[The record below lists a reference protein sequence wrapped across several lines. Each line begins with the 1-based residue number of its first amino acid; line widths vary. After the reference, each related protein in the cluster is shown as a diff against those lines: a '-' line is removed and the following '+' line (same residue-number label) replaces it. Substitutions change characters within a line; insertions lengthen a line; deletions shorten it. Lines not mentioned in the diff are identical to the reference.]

1 MKKFIYLLALIIPL
15 SAQEAK
21 DDPFHASV
29 GKETEK
35 EVKEESTGKKV
46 VRTLQDM
53 EWRKFEA
60 AHRRAHSKRGEH
72 HSARESMGD
81 KRKEIVKKHKVR
93 QLVRL
98 VVVGGLK
105 LGELLLEADVLN
117 KRQLQKA
124 LAMQAS
130 GDKRQIGEIL
140 IELKYITLE
149 DLTDIM
155 MENGHSP
162 QPTPVIS
169 TTEPIDISQDAVMKT
184 KFALDVKTII
194 AAATGIASLVG
205 MWYMLQA
212 DIQEA
217 KELPKIGNIYNQEY
231 PSKPEGYNW
240 PRSYEQY
247 KDNVEDLQNSMDD
260 VLDLLDEYEAK
271 IEDLEKTVTE
281 LRVQVANKR
290 DK

>member
-1 MKKFIYLLALIIPL
+1 M
-15 SAQEAK
+15 
-21 DDPFHASV
+21 
-29 GKETEK
+29 
-35 EVKEESTGKKV
+35 
-46 VRTLQDM
+46 
-53 EWRKFEA
+53 
-60 AHRRAHSKRGEH
+60 
-72 HSARESMGD
+72 
-81 KRKEIVKKHKVR
+81 
-93 QLVRL
+93 VRL
-98 VVVGGLK
+98 GDI
-105 LGELLLEADVLN
+105 LLEADVLT
-117 KRQLQKA
+117 KRQLSRA
-124 LAMQAS
+124 LAMQEA
-130 GDKRQIGEIL
+130 GDNRKLGEIL
-140 IELKYITLE
+140 VELGYITLD

-155 MENGHSP
+155 MTNGSP
-162 QPTPVIS
+162 HDDRLPVEQPIKKTGQTRRKQQERVI
-169 TTEPIDISQDAVMKT
+169 EKQPIDVSQDAVMKT

-217 KELPKIGNIYNQEY
+217 KELPKIGNIYSQEY

-247 KDNVEDLQNSMDD
+247 KENVEDLQDTVD
-260 VLDLLDEYEAK
+260 EVLDLLDEYEEK

>member
-1 MKKFIYLLALIIPL
+1 MALN
-15 SAQEAK
+15 
-21 DDPFHASV
+21 
-29 GKETEK
+29 G
-35 EVKEESTGKKV
+35 
-46 VRTLQDM
+46 R
-53 EWRKFEA
+53 
-60 AHRRAHSKRGEH
+60 
-72 HSARESMGD
+72 
-81 KRKEIVKKHKVR
+81 
-93 QLVRL
+93 
-98 VVVGGLK
+98 K

-162 QPTPVIS
+162 QSTPVTS
-169 TTEPIDISQDAVMKT
+169 TTKPIDISQDAVMKT

-217 KELPKIGNIYNQEY
+217 KELPKIGNIYSQEY
-231 PSKPEGYNW
+231 PSRPEGYNW

-247 KDNVEDLQNSMDD
+247 KDQVGQLQEDMDD
-260 VLDLLDEYEAK
+260 VYDKLDEYEEK
-271 IEDLEKTVTE
+271 IEDLEKTVTD
-281 LRVQVANKR
+281 LRIKLANKR

>member
-1 MKKFIYLLALIIPL
+1 
-15 SAQEAK
+15 
-21 DDPFHASV
+21 
-29 GKETEK
+29 
-35 EVKEESTGKKV
+35 
-46 VRTLQDM
+46 
-53 EWRKFEA
+53 
-60 AHRRAHSKRGEH
+60 
-72 HSARESMGD
+72 
-81 KRKEIVKKHKVR
+81 
-93 QLVRL
+93 
-98 VVVGGLK
+98 
-105 LGELLLEADVLN
+105 LGELLLEADVLT

-140 IELKYITLE
+140 IELGYITLE

-155 MENGHSP
+155 LVNGHSAP
-162 QPTPVIS
+162 QKSTKSIAP
-169 TTEPIDISQDAVMKT
+169 TTEPIDISEDVLLKT
-184 KFALDVKTII
+184 KFKLDIKTMI

-217 KELPKIGNIYNQEY
+217 KELPRIGNIYEQEY
-231 PSKPEGYNW
+231 PSRPGGYNW

-247 KDNVEDLQNSMDD
+247 KENVEDLQVSVDEALDRLDEMDD
-260 VLDLLDEYEAK
+260 QLEELKK
-271 IEDLEKTVTE
+271 IVNN

>member
-1 MKKFIYLLALIIPL
+1 MALN
-15 SAQEAK
+15 
-21 DDPFHASV
+21 
-29 GKETEK
+29 G
-35 EVKEESTGKKV
+35 
-46 VRTLQDM
+46 R
-53 EWRKFEA
+53 
-60 AHRRAHSKRGEH
+60 
-72 HSARESMGD
+72 
-81 KRKEIVKKHKVR
+81 
-93 QLVRL
+93 
-98 VVVGGLK
+98 K

-162 QPTPVIS
+162 QPTSVPS
-169 TTEPIDISQDAVMKT
+169 TPQPIDISEDAIMKT
-184 KFALDVKTII
+184 KFKLDLKTII

-217 KELPKIGNIYNQEY
+217 KELPKIDNIYESEY
-231 PSKPEGYNW
+231 PSRPEGYNW

-247 KDNVEDLQNSMDD
+247 KDNVEGLQEEMDA
-260 VLDLLDEYEAK
+260 VYEKLDEYEEA
-271 IEDLEKTVTE
+271 IEELEKTVTD
-281 LRVQVANKR
+281 LRIKLANKR